1 MLKLKNME
9 TQKLKARIFTPSIFY
24 KHIKLVVRNFS
35 DILKSRKSGRVS
47 KAFSEKIMLAVT
59 QVNGCRLCN
68 YLHTKNAIDAGAS
81 EEEIRAMVNGQLG
94 DMGNDESLALLFAQ
108 HYADQGGDFDV
119 GTYQKVVAH
128 YGVEKARD
136 ILASIRII
144 MVGNIHGISIDALQ
158 SRLRGKK
165 MQGSKL
171 SSEMVIFLGI
181 FIMIPVA
188 IVQVWIEKLTGKKP
202 NPKKNSSPEIAFET
216 LKIN

>member
-1 MLKLKNME
+1 ME
-9 TQKLKARIFTPSIFY
+9 PQILKARIFTPSVFY
-24 KHIKLVVRNFS
+24 KHVKTVVRNFS
-35 DILKSRKSGRVS
+35 DILKSRKSGHVS

-81 EEEIRAMVNGQLG
+81 EEEIRAMVNGELG
-94 DMGNDESLALLFAQ
+94 DVGNDESLALLFAQ
-108 HYADQGGDFDV
+108 HYADQGGDFDTL
-119 GTYQKVVAH
+119 TYRKFVTH
-128 YGVEKARD
+128 YGEEKARD

-165 MQGSKL
+165 MQGSKF
-171 SSEMVIFLGI
+171 SSEIGIFLGI

-188 IVQVWIEKLTGKKP
+188 ILQVWIEKLIGKKP
-202 NPKKNSSPEIAFET
+202 NPKKKSSPEMVFGT
-216 LKIN
+216 LKIK